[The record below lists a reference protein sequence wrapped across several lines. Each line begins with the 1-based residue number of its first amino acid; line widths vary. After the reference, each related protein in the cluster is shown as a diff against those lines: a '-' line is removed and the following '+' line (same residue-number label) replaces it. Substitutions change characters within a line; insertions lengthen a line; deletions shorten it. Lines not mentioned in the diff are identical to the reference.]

1 MKNLSITGYKRN
13 SPDKDR
19 PYNVIPSGDITM
31 KNVDF
36 PVLGIDNLGNS
47 KKMKP
52 GKDYSF
58 EGDTV
63 LEFPMLRNGKIK
75 NKTKIYNRIFNK

>member
-1 MKNLSITGYKRN
+1 
-13 SPDKDR
+13 
-19 PYNVIPSGDITM
+19 M

>member
-1 MKNLSITGYKRN
+1 MKNLSTKGYKRN

-47 KKMKP
+47 KIMEP
-52 GKDYSF
+52 GEDYSYP
-58 EGDTV
+58 GNIV
-63 LEFPMLRNGKIK
+63 LEFKLKTK
-75 NKTKIYNRIFNK
+75 NKSRIYNNIFKK